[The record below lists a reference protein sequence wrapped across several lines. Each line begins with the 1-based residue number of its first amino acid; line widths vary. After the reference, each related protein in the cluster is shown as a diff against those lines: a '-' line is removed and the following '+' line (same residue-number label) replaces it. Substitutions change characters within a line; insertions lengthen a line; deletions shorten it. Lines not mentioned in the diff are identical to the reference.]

1 MTTPLPNKKVAAS
14 VRERREQLRSLLGP
28 LPSREGPVRA
38 TRIGRQVRDG
48 YAMERLML
56 DLNGIEPVPA
66 VFVSPADAPPDLP
79 LPTVLYNHSHG
90 GRYEV
95 GKAEMLA
102 GPPYDQNPAY
112 AVELTC
118 RGWRALAIDHW
129 AFGERRGRTEGE
141 TFKEMLWQG
150 QVMWG
155 LMVHDSL
162 RAVDYLVSRPDV
174 DASRIGTVGMSM
186 GSTMAWWV
194 AALDER
200 IRVTVDICC
209 LTEFEDLVSERGVD
223 GHGVYYYVPGLL
235 NHFTCAEI
243 NALIAPRPHLGLA
256 GRYDRLTPMSGLM
269 KIDAH
274 LRKVYRAAGVPGA
287 WKFSL
292 HDVGH
297 VQTAAMRQEAMAFL
311 EKYLSGQ

>member
-1 MTTPLPNKKVAAS
+1 MKSTSKKISNDVN
-14 VRERREQLRSLLGP
+14 ERRELLLSLLGP
-28 LPSREGPVRA
+28 LPAREGPVKA
-38 TRIGRQVRDG
+38 NLIERQAREG
-48 YAMERLML
+48 YVLERLVLELNDMER
-56 DLNGIEPVPA
+56 VPA
-66 VFVSPADAPPDLP
+66 MFVSPADAPADKP

-102 GPPYDQNPAY
+102 PHPYDQNPAY
-112 AVELTC
+112 AAELTR

-141 TFKEMLWQG
+141 MFKEFLWRG

-162 RAVDYLVSRPDV
+162 RALDYLVSRPDV
-174 DASRIGTVGMSM
+174 DASRLGTIGMSM

-200 IRVTVDICC
+200 VRVTVDLCC
-209 LTEFEDLVSERGVD
+209 LTEFEDLVEAGDTD

-256 GRYDRLTPMSGLM
+256 GRYDRLTPMAGLK

-274 LRKVYRAAGVPGA
+274 LRNVYKSAGADNA
-287 WKFSL
+287 WKLSIYET
-292 HDVGH
+292 GH
-297 VQTAAMRQEAMAFL
+297 VQTAAMRKEAMEFL
-311 EKYLSGQ
+311 ERFL

>member
-1 MTTPLPNKKVAAS
+1 MKPTSKNIAAD
-14 VRERREQLRSLLGP
+14 VRERREHLLSLLGP
-28 LPSREGPVRA
+28 LPPRNGPVKATVIHRQPREG
-38 TRIGRQVRDG
+38 
-48 YAMERLML
+48 YMLERLVL
-56 DLNGIEPVPA
+56 DLNGMEQVPA
-66 VFVSPADAPPDLP
+66 VFVSPLDAPADKP

-102 GPPYDQNPAY
+102 PHTYDQNPAY
-112 AVELTC
+112 AVELTR

-141 TFKEMLWQG
+141 IFKEFLWRG

-162 RAVDYLVSRPDV
+162 RAMDYLAARPDV
-174 DASRIGTVGMSM
+174 DASRLGTIGMSM
-186 GSTMAWWV
+186 GSTMAWWL

-200 IRVTVDICC
+200 VRVTVDICC
-209 LTEFEDLVSERGVD
+209 LTEFEDLLAVQGAD
-223 GHGVYYYVPGLL
+223 YHGVYYYVPALL

-256 GRYDRLTPMSGLM
+256 GSYDRITPMAGLR
-269 KIDAH
+269 KIDSH
-274 LRKVYRAAGVPGA
+274 LRKVYKTAGASNA
-287 WKFSL
+287 WKMSL
-292 HDVGH
+292 YETGH
-297 VQTAAMRQEAMAFL
+297 VQTAAMRKEAMAFL
-311 EKYLSGQ
+311 ERWL